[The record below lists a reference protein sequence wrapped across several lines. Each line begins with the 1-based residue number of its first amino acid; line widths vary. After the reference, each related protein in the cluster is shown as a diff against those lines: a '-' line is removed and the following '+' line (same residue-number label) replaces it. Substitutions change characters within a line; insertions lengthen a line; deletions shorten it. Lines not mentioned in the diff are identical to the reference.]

1 MIALL
6 AILIAALSA
15 GPAAAQAPEPEEPDI
30 VLPEV
35 ILRIED
41 FSVESVDSTLP
52 AEEAALPPARELP
65 LPDPG
70 ELAVSE
76 PQLPLAVEEPAEP
89 ASKAAG
95 KAQTLSAL
103 VELGAGSMNHL
114 LSRVSLFRQGDD
126 PRFRLRFVHE
136 TLDGLSG
143 EPSGSGFNLRQDSL
157 EGALKLRLSSLRLDT
172 QGELREEE
180 RGLQGQPSPAPPT
193 PFVSRV
199 FRRGGVAA
207 ELAWP
212 MGSHWTLAGAVDSSF
227 AAQLLT
233 GAAPQ
238 GLTEI
243 LAAPKLSVELRYPK
257 YWASLAGRYAYRDF
271 LEGGREAVNRAGVE
285 AGFGVDPLAGLH
297 LEARGG
303 WLWGNLLGHRFPFS
317 LSLSAVPSP
326 VFSLNLEGG
335 YRVEQIDARNLL
347 DNFPWG
353 ELPVTILD
361 DHGWYTDLG
370 LGFTLKRALS
380 VQAGTHLAW
389 HSAQPSPPPTP
400 IQDARTGL
408 YPLDQVSA
416 VRLAVEA
423 ALRWTPARQT
433 FLAAS
438 WRMQLLDRLTFEPT
452 TEVRLDGEAATSS
465 GRWGGRGSLV
475 FRIGYAPEVPA
486 YTLVPELS
494 LGVFYKAS
502 EAISLVLEGED
513 LLSPLADGGDRWSWY
528 PFVEPGI
535 RGTFKVQINL

>member
-6 AILIAALSA
+6 AILIALLCA

-52 AEEAALPPARELP
+52 ADEAALPPARELP

-70 ELAVSE
+70 ELAISE

-89 ASKAAG
+89 AAKAAG
-95 KAQTLSAL
+95 AAQTLSAL

-114 LSRVSLFRQGDD
+114 LSRVSLFRQGGD
-126 PRFRLRFVHE
+126 PRFRLRFQHE

-143 EPSGSGFNLRQDSL
+143 EPPGSGFNLRQDSL
-157 EGALKLRLSSLRLDT
+157 EGALKLRLGGLRLDT

-180 RGLQGQPSPAPPT
+180 RGLQGQPIS

-199 FRRGGVAA
+199 FRHGGASA
-207 ELAWP
+207 ELSWP
-212 MGSHWTLAGAVDSSF
+212 IGSHWILAGAVDGSF
-227 AAQLLT
+227 DAQLLT

-238 GLTEI
+238 GLTEV
-243 LAAPKLSVELRYPK
+243 LAAPELSIELRYPRF
-257 YWASLAGRYAYRDF
+257 WASLGGRYAYRDF
-271 LEGGREAVNRAGVE
+271 LEDGPEPVNRVGVE
-285 AGFGVDPLAGLH
+285 AGFGVDPLASLH
-297 LEARGG
+297 LEAHGG
-303 WLWGNLLGHRFPFS
+303 WLWGTLLGHRFPFS
-317 LSLSAVPSP
+317 LSLSAVPSAA
-326 VFSLNLEGG
+326 FFLRLEGG

-347 DNFPWG
+347 ADFPWG
-353 ELPVTILD
+353 ELPAAILD
-361 DHGWYTDLG
+361 DHGWYADLG

-380 VQAGTHLAW
+380 LQTGAHLAW
-389 HSAQPSPPPTP
+389 HSAQPNPPLAPNP
-400 IQDARTGL
+400 ATGL
-408 YPLDQVSA
+408 FLMDQVSA

-423 ALRWTPARQT
+423 TLRWTPVRQT

-438 WRMQLLDRLTFEPT
+438 WRMLLLDRLTFEPT
-452 TEVRLDGEAATSS
+452 TEVRLDGESAASS
-465 GRWGGRGSLV
+465 GRWGARGSLV
-475 FRIGYAPEVPA
+475 FRIGYAPAVPA

-494 LGVFYKAS
+494 LGLFYKAS
-502 EAISLVLEGED
+502 EAISLILEGED

-528 PFVEPGI
+528 PYVEPGI